1 MFWGF
6 SVPSGAG
13 WLPTSRAQASNR
25 LSLHRAMTALPG
37 EGPRHLLLPASAAQD
52 LPSSPQIPAGG
63 RGGPRKPATYGGQ
76 PPCRVPKSQIGWALS
91 PTQIRRGTNSCY
103 PLCPIAAAG
112 RRGCGSTSHAPSLP
126 RQMEWRGNFLAWTA
140 LGPCRFRPAPHGAGC
155 LQDGGYACAARS
167 IISIRGATSTRIG
180 MPFSRTCG
188 LRRST
193 REAGTLTSRVAPPK
207 GSGYSSMLKAS
218 PPCSNRR

>member
-1 MFWGF
+1 
-6 SVPSGAG
+6 
-13 WLPTSRAQASNR
+13 
-25 LSLHRAMTALPG
+25 MTALPG
-37 EGPRHLLLPASAAQD
+37 EGPRHLLLPASAARD
-52 LPSSPQIPAGG
+52 SPISPAIFAGG
-63 RGGPRKPATYGGQ
+63 CGGPPKPATYGGQ
-76 PPCRVPKSQIGWALS
+76 PPCRAPKSQRGRGVLS
-91 PTQIRRGTNSCY
+91 PTQIRRATNSGC
-103 PLCPIAAAG
+103 PLRPIAAAG
-112 RRGCGSTSHAPSLP
+112 GRRCDRKSHAPSLP

-180 MPFSRTCG
+180 MPFSRACG